1 MLRGSGGAVKR
12 VWFAGAVVAS
22 AALLSGTAAL
32 ACGDKLLAPGSV
44 ARFRLIFASR
54 QMIVLIYSDGNQ
66 SSSGSQV
73 GAPLRNAKLQ
83 TSLKDAGLKLQTAEG
98 PTQLDA
104 ALKSGKV
111 DLVLADLTD
120 LAGVTRQL
128 HDAPSQP
135 VVLPVL
141 FKPSKAELSA
151 AQKDYKFAL
160 KTPSD
165 ELQVLNK
172 IDEAM
177 QSRAKTHGKS

>member
-1 MLRGSGGAVKR
+1 MKKL
-12 VWFAGAVVAS
+12 WFARAVLVSAS
-22 AALLSGTAAL
+22 LLSGTVAL

-54 QMIVLIYSDGNQ
+54 QMIVLIYSNGSQTSNGNQ
-66 SSSGSQV
+66 S
-73 GAPLRNAKLQ
+73 GAPLKTGKLQ
-83 TSLKDAGLKLQTAEG
+83 TSLKDVGLKLQTAEG

-120 LAGVTRQL
+120 LAGISRQL

-151 AQKDYKFAL
+151 AKRDYKFAL
-160 KTPSD
+160 KTPTD
-165 ELQVLNK
+165 ELEVLNK
-172 IDEAM
+172 IDEAT
-177 QSRAKTHGKS
+177 QSRAKTHGRS